1 MSDAESDYEETET
14 TQKTRSSSNKSKT
27 NENEGDNEENDEETS
42 VSGSETSSVAD
53 AEATEDEDDDDELD
67 EDMDDIDR
75 IFDDDAGT
83 NKKKTTSKKSD
94 AKSMNNDNLLN
105 SIFGPTHGDSE
116 DDEDENGNYEDHEYD
131 EAYDEEEYGFKYL
144 QKFDND
150 TRKQII
156 DDFHREALQHSYE
169 EIEAMCQ
176 IIRTKDGIVDALH
189 RTPPFLT
196 KYEKARILGERAKQ
210 LGAGAKPFIEVEESL
225 IDEYTIAVLEL
236 QQGKLPFIIKRP
248 LPNGGC
254 EYWKLAD
261 LEILQ

>member
-14 TQKTRSSSNKSKT
+14 TQKTRSKSKT
-27 NENEGDNEENDEETS
+27 NENENEVENEENDEETS
-42 VSGSETSSVAD
+42 VSGSETSSVA
-53 AEATEDEDDDDELD
+53 EATEDEDDDEDELD
-67 EDMDDIDR
+67 EDMDDIER

-83 NKKKTTSKKSD
+83 SKKKTASKKTD
-94 AKSMNNDNLLN
+94 VKSMNNDNLLN
-105 SIFGPTHGDSE
+105 SIFGRTHGDSDNE
-116 DDEDENGNYEDHEYD
+116 DDENGNFADHDYED
-131 EAYDEEEYGFKYL
+131 AYDEEEYGFKYL

-176 IIRTKDGIVDALH
+176 IIRTEDGIVDALH